1 MWQHHMVNC
10 YSNGSLISP
19 MAARLA
25 YTILHQRRRCT
36 IPQNPLEWIG
46 CWVRNFWSTLAI
58 LARNGRS
65 LCTSMRLLPAT
76 SWSRIID
83 GSCGVSTTRSCSLTI
98 TSLRSSL
105 GSFWP
110 RCGLS
115 WFSSSRVVFQN
126 SSEEHCGLSI
136 PGLAIFRTAFS
147 CILRRSFLG
156 GLPCC
161 LETKLPSKLHLN
173 ARERLERSYVF
184 GVRPH
189 CKSDTH
195 PTILRSHGCFTHA
208 RTLQSSDSTAMSRCG
223 KLLICWQ
230 RGPGQKQKNG
240 CQLDTFSLFLF
251 RFP

>member
-1 MWQHHMVNC
+1 MFLLVIICDYVFSFVFICFYLFLFVFMFWYVLVCFHIFSYFFIFFDIFSYV
-10 YSNGSLISP
+10 SLFF
-19 MAARLA
+19 
-25 YTILHQRRRCT
+25 H
-36 IPQNPLEWIG
+36 
-46 CWVRNFWSTLAI
+46 I
-58 LARNGRS
+58 LASAVIQHPG
-65 LCTSMRLLPAT
+65 MGYPP
-76 SWSRIID
+76 
-83 GSCGVSTTRSCSLTI
+83 VSNDSCSLTI